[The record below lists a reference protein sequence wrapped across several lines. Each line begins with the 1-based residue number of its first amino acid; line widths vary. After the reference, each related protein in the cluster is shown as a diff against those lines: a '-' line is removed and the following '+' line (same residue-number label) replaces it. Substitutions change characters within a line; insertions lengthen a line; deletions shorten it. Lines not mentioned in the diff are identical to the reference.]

1 MRTTCTAT
9 SSPRPTALDH
19 RLAEIAANQVEILHE
34 LKLQGG
40 TLYQQAETLRQLTL
54 QLKVLEI
61 QIGLLRERLP
71 KGDG

>member
-1 MRTTCTAT
+1 M
-9 SSPRPTALDH
+9 SSDYLRGTVLTPPYSVDH
-19 RLAEIAANQVEILHE
+19 QLASIAADLVEIKHE

-71 KGDG
+71 K